1 MPDEQTGMVKLD
13 AQTYS
18 VTEVPGAETLLVQS
32 LRKEVLK
39 GMPLDKVTDGLART
53 GELLQLAFC
62 GTAGT
67 GRLVGKDFL
76 DVQPDVSALTFG
88 VAELCDES
96 EATMVA
102 FSEGCRAV
110 INLVVPSFRF
120 LLAGNEKGALLCLG
134 RACDAAADMA
144 KAAEKLSAAFNKK
157 ANEAKA
163 VLAKTMKTKN
173 YSERQRED
181 AENQIKKLEED
192 KKAAEK
198 LIRDIEES
206 KKELQK
212 LYEEAREAEKD
223 LSNKAFAGEIIG
235 AIFGGLAQ
243 AVGTFGAV
251 YADLKTG
258 GSFPKP
264 KTKPD
269 RAPKPPGEGEGADKP
284 QKDPDGKTEEEEETK
299 PPEDPDG
306 ETKEGDDEP
315 PEKGKGKGK

>member
-1 MPDEQTGMVKLD
+1 
-13 AQTYS
+13 
-18 VTEVPGAETLLVQS
+18 
-32 LRKEVLK
+32 
-39 GMPLDKVTDGLART
+39 
-53 GELLQLAFC
+53 
-62 GTAGT
+62 
-67 GRLVGKDFL
+67 
-76 DVQPDVSALTFG
+76 
-88 VAELCDES
+88 
-96 EATMVA
+96 
-102 FSEGCRAV
+102 
-110 INLVVPSFRF
+110 
-120 LLAGNEKGALLCLG
+120 
-134 RACDAAADMA
+134 MA